1 MDENRLNDKGNKIMK
16 FDLDQAMTALQSVCR
31 QYKGTADEHEYLK
44 FVLNHLYQ
52 SLKPEPSAKPFDPKD
67 HIKPVPNV
75 EG

>member
-1 MDENRLNDKGNKIMK
+1 MK

-44 FVLNHLYQ
+44 FLLSEMYQRLKTEEPHLK
-52 SLKPEPSAKPFDPKD
+52 S
-67 HIKPVPNV
+67 VPNDS

>member
-1 MDENRLNDKGNKIMK
+1 MK

-44 FVLNHLYQ
+44 VVLNQIYQ
-52 SLKPEPSAKPFDPKD
+52 IAKGEHSPNLKPVMVPDP
-67 HIKPVPNV
+67 